1 MTDRAPQLLGE
12 KAPLR
17 VVLLAYE
24 AMNILDLVG
33 PLQALATA
41 NRCADRALYETIV
54 ASVDGGAIVSSAGL
68 PILTVPLAELEDAA
82 IDTLIVAGGCASEV
96 YAAPE
101 ALAKWIERRAPSVRR
116 LCSVCTGAFLL
127 AAANQL
133 EGRRATTHWA
143 WQDRLKS
150 LYPGVA
156 VDAEQIYIRDGSV
169 WTSAGVTAGIDLTLA
184 LIEDDFGHRLAIDA
198 ARHLVMFMKRA
209 GGQSQFSVPLAAQ
222 AQADRF
228 AELHAWVAS
237 HLRENL
243 RVERLAEEAGMA
255 PRSFARAYVEKL
267 GRTPAKM
274 VEAMRLEAA
283 CRALEESRLPLKSIA
298 DAVGY
303 GDEQKLRRAFSRH
316 LGVSPSEYRER
327 FSSNLFRRDD
337 VPVDGESALN
347 SIPEISG

>member
-1 MTDRAPQLLGE
+1 MSELGPE
-12 KAPLR
+12 SVGRKAPLR

-33 PLQALATA
+33 PLQAFATA
-41 NRCADRALYETIV
+41 NRSADRALYETIV
-54 ASVDGGAIVSSAGL
+54 ASVDGGAINSSAGL
-68 PILTVPLAELEDAA
+68 PVLTVPLAELDGMA
-82 IDTLIVAGGCASEV
+82 IDTLMVAGGCTGDV
-96 YAAPE
+96 YHAPE
-101 ALAKWIERRAPSVRR
+101 ALAAWIERRAPSVRR

-143 WQDRLKS
+143 WQERLKS
-150 LYPGVA
+150 LHPGIA

-184 LIEDDFGHRLAIDA
+184 LIEDDFGHRVAIDS
-198 ARHLVMFMKRA
+198 ARQLVMFMKRA
-209 GGQSQFSVPLAAQ
+209 GGQSQYSVPLAAQ

-228 AELHAWVAS
+228 AELHSWVAS
-237 HLRENL
+237 HLREDL

-255 PRSFARAYVEKL
+255 PRSFARTYVEKL

-283 CRALEESRLPLKSIA
+283 CRGLEESRLPLKSIA

-303 GDEQKLRRAFSRH
+303 GDEQRLRRAFGRH
-316 LGVSPSEYRER
+316 FGISPSEYRER
-327 FSSNLFRRDD
+327 FSSSPRDHD
-337 VPVDGESALN
+337 DGPGQPHPLA
-347 SIPEISG
+347 P

>member
-1 MTDRAPQLLGE
+1 MADKRPEELAREAALP
-12 KAPLR
+12 

-41 NRCADRALYETIV
+41 NRATDRPLYETIV
-54 ASVDGGAIVSSAGL
+54 ASSEGGAVVSSSGL
-68 PILTVPLAELEDAA
+68 PVLTVPLSSLDSTY
-82 IDTLIVAGGCASEV
+82 IDTLIVAGGCAGEE
-96 YAAPE
+96 YQAPE
-101 ALAKWIERRAPSVRR
+101 ELVAWIEQRAPSTRR
-116 LCSVCTGAFLL
+116 VCSVCTGAFLL
-127 AAANQL
+127 AAAKQL

-143 WQDRLKS
+143 WQDRLRS
-150 LYPGVA
+150 RHPGIA

-184 LIEDDFGHRLAIDA
+184 LIEEDFGHRVALDV
-198 ARHLVMFMKRA
+198 ARQLVMFIKRA

-237 HLRENL
+237 HLKEDL
-243 RVERLAEEAGMA
+243 RVERLAAEAGMS

-283 CRALEESRLPLKSIA
+283 CRALEESRLPLKTIA
-298 DAVGY
+298 ESTGY
-303 GDEQKLRRAFSRH
+303 VDEQNMRRAFSRH
-316 LGVSPSEYRER
+316 LGVSPSDYRER
-327 FSSNLFRRDD
+327 FSSNPGDK
-337 VPVDGESALN
+337 P
-347 SIPEISG
+347 

>member
-1 MTDRAPQLLGE
+1 MTEVGPESVGGH
-12 KAPLR
+12 APLR
-17 VVLLAYE
+17 VVLLAYD

-41 NRCADRALYETIV
+41 NRSSDSALYETIV
-54 ASVDGGAIVSSAGL
+54 ASIEGGAVNSSAGL
-68 PILTVPLAELEDAA
+68 PVLTVPLADLDGVA
-82 IDTLIVAGGCASEV
+82 IDTLIVAGGCAGEV
-96 YAAPE
+96 YQAPE
-101 ALAKWIERRAPSVRR
+101 ALAAWIERRAPSVRR

-150 LYPGVA
+150 LHPGIA

-184 LIEDDFGHRLAIDA
+184 LIEDDFGHRVAIDC
-198 ARHLVMFMKRA
+198 ARQLVMFMKRA
-209 GGQSQFSVPLAAQ
+209 GGQSQYSVPLAAQ

-228 AELHAWVAS
+228 AELHSWVAS
-237 HLRENL
+237 HLREDL
-243 RVERLAEEAGMA
+243 RVERLAEQAGMA

-267 GRTPAKM
+267 GRTPARM
-274 VEAMRLEAA
+274 VEAMRFEAA
-283 CRALEESRLPLKSIA
+283 CRALEESGLPLKSIA

-303 GDEQKLRRAFSRH
+303 GGEQKMRRAFGRH
-316 LGVSPSEYRER
+316 FGIGPSEYRER
-327 FSSNLFRRDD
+327 FSSSPRDHEA
-337 VPVDGESALN
+337 VSLEAHPPGAL
-347 SIPEISG
+347 

>member
-1 MTDRAPQLLGE
+1 MTERAPEVVGGN
-12 KAPLR
+12 APLR

-24 AMNILDLVG
+24 AMNLLDLVG

-41 NRCADRALYETIV
+41 NRSADRPLYETIV
-54 ASVDGGAIVSSAGL
+54 ASVDGGAVVSSAGL
-68 PILTVPLAELEDAA
+68 PILTVPLEELENVT
-82 IDTLIVAGGCASEV
+82 IDTLIVAGGCAGEV
-96 YAAPE
+96 YEAPV
-101 ALAKWIERRAPSVRR
+101 ALANWIERRASSVRR

-133 EGRRATTHWA
+133 EGRRVTTHWA
-143 WQDRLKS
+143 WRDRLKS
-150 LYPGVA
+150 LHAGIV

-198 ARHLVMFMKRA
+198 ARQLVMFMKRA

-237 HLRENL
+237 HLREDL
-243 RVERLAEEAGMA
+243 RVERLADEAGMA

-303 GDEQKLRRAFSRH
+303 GDEQTLRRAFGRH

-327 FSSNLFRRDD
+327 FSSNLHDREAMTA
-337 VPVDGESALN
+337 DG
-347 SIPEISG
+347 